1 MKFSIAVN
9 MERYDAS
16 RDMRQVAA
24 EALALVKLAEEGGFE
39 IAWAAEHHTIELV
52 VAPNPFTILTHWA
65 AHTSRIR
72 LGTAVVVAPYWHP
85 IRLAG
90 EAALVDVMS
99 GGRLEFGIGRGA
111 FQYEFDRMAGGIPQQ
126 KGVAYLEES
135 LPVVK
140 ALWQG
145 DCEHRG
151 QFWSFPKATSV
162 PKPLQ
167 RPHPPIW
174 VAARDPG
181 TFAWALSSGA
191 NIMATPLSRP
201 HAEVA
206 VLGRRFAD
214 TLAKFPARPR
224 PRFLMLRRTCVYERP
239 EDWRIPVEASIA
251 FGRHF
256 ENLFKNIGRVENGF
270 PEPADFALLANR
282 DDYQPETIRDSMVFG
297 TPQEVVAKLKS
308 YEASGVEQFCYGASF
323 GLPHAA
329 ARRSL
334 ELFIAEVMPQFG
346 AKPQR
351 STRAAQGRTD
361 RGAVPGAQ
369 G

>member
-1 MKFSIAVN
+1 VKFSIAVN
-9 MERYDAS
+9 MERYDPS
-16 RDMRQVAA
+16 QDMRQIAA
-24 EALALVKLAEEGGFE
+24 EALALVKLAEAGGFE
-39 IAWAAEHHTIELV
+39 IAWAAEHHAIELM
-52 VAPNPFTILTHWA
+52 VAPNPFAILTHWA

-85 IRLAG
+85 LRLAG
-90 EAALVDVMS
+90 EAALLDVMS
-99 GGRLEFGIGRGA
+99 GGRLELGIGRGA

-135 LPVVK
+135 LPAVM

-145 DCEHRG
+145 DYEHRG
-151 QFWSFPKATSV
+151 RFWSFPKATSV

-181 TFAWALSSGA
+181 TFAWAVGSGA

-206 VLGRRFAD
+206 ILGQRFAD

-224 PRFLMLRRTCVYERP
+224 PRFLMLRRTCVYARP
-239 EDWRIPVEASIA
+239 EEWRLPVETSIA
-251 FGRHF
+251 YSRNF
-256 ENLFKNIGRVENGF
+256 ENLFKNIGPVVNGF
-270 PEPADFALLANR
+270 PVPADFALIANR
-282 DDYQPETIRDSMVFG
+282 SDYKPETIRDSMLFG
-297 TPQEVVAKLKS
+297 TPEEVVAKLKS
-308 YEASGVEQFCYGASF
+308 YQESGVEQFCYGASF

-334 ELFIAEVMPQFG
+334 ELFIAEVMPHFQEEVRPE
-346 AKPQR
+346 A
-351 STRAAQGRTD
+351 SAAPATAAER
-361 RGAVPGAQ
+361 R
-369 G
+369 